1 LPEADMPDR
10 EFRESLRP
18 QVYDLNLIKTTVEVV
33 EFVKK
38 RSTAATDIE
47 QRFFLCRMKKR

>member
-1 LPEADMPDR
+1 
-10 EFRESLRP
+10 
-18 QVYDLNLIKTTVEVV
+18 LNLIKTTVELV

-47 QRFFLCRMKKR
+47 QRVCLCRMKKR